1 MIRVM
6 EGRVG
11 GKYRE
16 RECAREMKSGGH
28 DGVRMRERVRE
39 MLQKNSDCCLFLFYS
54 LRASYDS

>member
-1 MIRVM
+1 M
-6 EGRVG
+6 EGRGG

-28 DGVRMRERVRE
+28 DGVRVRERVRE